1 MLKASCVQ
9 PASLAPLYLSI
20 QFQIKSS
27 DRQTHTDRPDSTMVS
42 DGQADGDEQGQ
53 LALKDRFASPAKSM
67 SVVVAAIKKF
77 ELPIKKYY

>member
-1 MLKASCVQ
+1 
-9 PASLAPLYLSI
+9 
-20 QFQIKSS
+20 
-27 DRQTHTDRPDSTMVS
+27 MVS
-42 DGQADGDEQGQ
+42 DEQADGDEQGQ